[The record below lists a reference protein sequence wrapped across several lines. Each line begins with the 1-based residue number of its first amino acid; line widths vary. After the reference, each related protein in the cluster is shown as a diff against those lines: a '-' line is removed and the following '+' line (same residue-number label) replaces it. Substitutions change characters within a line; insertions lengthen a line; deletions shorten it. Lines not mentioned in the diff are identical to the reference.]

1 MKAEA
6 PGVKAEAPDVK
17 AEAPDVEAGA
27 PGVEVEGPRAEAE
40 APAVEPSLSWRVLVD
55 EPLSGATNM
64 ARDHALA
71 AGLRPGT
78 GTLRFYRWSPA
89 TLSLGRNEPFTVRYR
104 EFLRERTDIDVVRR
118 PTGGRAVLHDRELT
132 YAVVLPARALGGPRR
147 VYRRI
152 NRALME
158 GLRGLGADARL
169 AGGRALSPDAGPC
182 FLEPAEGEVVVAG
195 RKVVGSAQVRIGN
208 AVLQHGSLL
217 LFADQSP
224 LLAPTAPAPTAP
236 TAPAPTAPAPTAFAP
251 DPAQPITLLEVL
263 GEVPAWPRLV
273 EALTAGFARTL
284 GGSWSPGRM
293 HEHEDL
299 LATSFESRYTSRAW
313 TRRR

>member
-1 MKAEA
+1 M
-6 PGVKAEAPDVK
+6 
-17 AEAPDVEAGA
+17 EAGA
-27 PGVEVEGPRAEAE
+27 PGLKAAAPDVDVAPTVEVDVPAAEVD
-40 APAVEPSLSWRVLVD
+40 APAAEPSLTWRVLVD
-55 EPLSGATNM
+55 EPLGGAANM

-78 GTLRFYRWSPA
+78 GTLRFYRWTPA
-89 TLSLGRNEPFTVRYR
+89 TLSLGRNEPFTVGYR
-104 EFLRERTDIDVVRR
+104 EFLRKRADIDVVRR

-147 VYRRI
+147 AYRRI
-152 NRALME
+152 NLALME
-158 GLRGLGADARL
+158 GLRGLGADARV
-169 AGGRALSPDAGPC
+169 AGGRALPPDAGPC
-182 FLEPAEGEVVVAG
+182 FLEPAEGEVVVGG

-217 LFADQSP
+217 LFADQRPLFATTASASTSP
-224 LLAPTAPAPTAP
+224 GPTGP
-236 TAPAPTAPAPTAFAP
+236 AP

-284 GGSWSPGRM
+284 GGGWSPGRM
-293 HEHEDL
+293 DEHED
-299 LATSFESRYTSRAW
+299 AMAASFESRYTSRAW
-313 TRRR
+313 IWRR